1 MDNFGD
7 NFDNNFDD
15 NFEIDIESNYKEI
28 MSENEKEITNIKSK
42 ENIYNLEKINQ
53 IWLKLKKTIGEGISE
68 EIIEQQKDDINYLK
82 NFIFQYYQTKILSR
96 QYYENFNRKIKNM
109 RIDYKKYI
117 IKKDS
122 QKLLSDFYEP
132 ITNLLFLLQN
142 NYPESFKV

>member
-82 NFIFQYYQTKILSR
+82 NFIFQCYQTKILSR
-96 QYYENFNRKIKNM
+96 
-109 RIDYKKYI
+109 
-117 IKKDS
+117 
-122 QKLLSDFYEP
+122 
-132 ITNLLFLLQN
+132 
-142 NYPESFKV
+142 